1 MAEHSITQLLSLI
14 NRQLDSQETLNTY
27 LSKAE
32 AVMQVAMSDD
42 FLSYPRATT
51 YYYLWAV
58 SDIVEQAKKLNEE
71 SLGLLLKNVSLH

>member
-32 AVMQVAMSDD
+32 ALMQVAMSDD
-42 FLSYPRATT
+42 FLSYPRAAT

-58 SDIVEQAKKLNEE
+58 SDIIEQAQKLNEE
-71 SLGLLLKNVSLH
+71 SLNFLLNNISLH